1 MVLAGAR
8 GWWCGV
14 GFPAFGGRLVLWL
27 FSGGSRSG
35 VRAGRSCHR
44 RPPPVIQG
52 SWRLLFA
59 GPHCWVCVQRRQTER
74 ERDPPERKKKE
85 RKKERKKSAGDRRRG
100 PRTGRF
106 ELRTKVVPMSACHGG
121 AHGQGTSNSRPVC
134 GLPLVGGRSRVRGG
148 REVTCFCTTDELKQ
162 PVRGERTFGSGCPDR
177 WSCYVF
183 ERCNSA
189 S

>member
-1 MVLAGAR
+1 MRGCVVLAVAWG
-8 GWWCGV
+8 GWCGV

-35 VRAGRSCHR
+35 VRVGRSCHR

-52 SWRLLFA
+52 SWRPLFA
-59 GPHCWVCVQRRQTER
+59 GPHWVCVCSGGKQTEIHL
-74 ERDPPERKKKE
+74 KKK
-85 RKKERKKSAGDRRRG
+85 RKSKNKKQKSAGDPRRG

-134 GLPLVGGRSRVRGG
+134 GLPLVGGRSRVARSGGCNVGCNGGCNGERNGG
-148 REVTCFCTTDELKQ
+148 RN
-162 PVRGERTFGSGCPDR
+162 SG
-177 WSCYVF
+177 V
-183 ERCNSA
+183 
-189 S
+189 